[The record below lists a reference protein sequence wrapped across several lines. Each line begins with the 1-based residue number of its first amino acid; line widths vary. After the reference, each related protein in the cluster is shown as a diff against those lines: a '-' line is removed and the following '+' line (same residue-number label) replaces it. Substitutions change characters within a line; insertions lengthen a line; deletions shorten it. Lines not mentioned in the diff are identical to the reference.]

1 MEPFVVVGAGG
12 GLEGLGGEGGAEGAP
27 VGLELL
33 VHRLNLGSCL
43 VRIVYIQCSMLMGS
57 RKCSGIVCI

>member
-1 MEPFVVVGAGG
+1 
-12 GLEGLGGEGGAEGAP
+12 LGGEGGAEGAP

-43 VRIVYIQCSMLMGS
+43 MGMVYIQSSRIMGS
-57 RKCSGIVCI
+57 RKFSSVWCI